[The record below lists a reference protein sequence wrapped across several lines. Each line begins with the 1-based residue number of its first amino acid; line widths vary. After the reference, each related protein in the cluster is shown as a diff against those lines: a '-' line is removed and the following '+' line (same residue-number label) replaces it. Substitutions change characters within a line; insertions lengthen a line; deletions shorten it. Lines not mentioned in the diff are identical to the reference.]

1 MKIHMRP
8 PIPFLPPAPPP
19 KSAPTAFQLAMQ
31 GEELIKT
38 AQQQRTRLK
47 KLYGAWKNPGD
58 LDEDEAPDSENCKR
72 NHRSNRKLDF
82 LT

>member
-8 PIPFLPPAPPP
+8 PVLPLPPAPQP
-19 KSAPTAFQLAMQ
+19 KAPPTAFQLAMQ

-47 KLYGAWKNPGD
+47 KLYGAWKSSED
-58 LDEDEAPDSENCKR
+58 LDDGTDTEADERDRDPKQN
-72 NHRSNRKLDF
+72 LDF
-82 LT
+82 LA

>member
-8 PIPFLPPAPPP
+8 SLPFMPPAPQP
-19 KSAPTAFQLAMQ
+19 KAPPTAFQLAMQ

-47 KLYGAWKNPGD
+47 KLYGAWKNSRD
-58 LDEDEAPDSENCKR
+58 LDEDTDSETDERDGRPKR
-72 NHRSNRKLDF
+72 NLNF
-82 LT
+82 LA